1 MVRHRPL
8 SGREHRAA
16 SPGVAAGRLKR
27 RARMLCGIK
36 GVDLVAA
43 VGCDHLISPT
53 CETDTG
59 DESTPAACCLG
70 L

>member
-1 MVRHRPL
+1 MVRHHAL
-8 SGREHRAA
+8 SGHEHRAA
-16 SPGVAAGRLKR
+16 SPGVAAGGLKR
-27 RARMLCGIK
+27 RAGMLCGIK

-53 CETDTG
+53 CEADAG
-59 DESTPAACCLG
+59 DECTPAACCLG